1 MFPFSKKKKL
11 LSTEEDKIVL
21 EAIRQA
27 EALTSGEIRVY
38 MESRNPLMDT
48 LERAAVIFRQLEME
62 KTHHRNGV
70 LIYLAIKDR
79 ELAIF
84 ADQGIH
90 EQVGSDYW
98 KKEIA
103 IMLEHFKKH
112 EPAKGLVHCIHDIG
126 KVLQEKFPY
135 IPGEDKNELPDEIIF
150 GH

>member
-1 MFPFSKKKKL
+1 MFPFSSKKKL
-11 LSTEEDKIVL
+11 LTPEEDKIVL
-21 EAIRQA
+21 EAIREA
-27 EALTSGEIRVY
+27 ESRTSGEIRVY
-38 MESRNPLMDT
+38 MESHNPLVDP

-79 ELAIF
+79 ELAILG
-84 ADQGIH
+84 DKGIH
-90 EQVGSDYW
+90 EQVGLDYW

-112 EPAKGLVHCIHDIG
+112 EPAKGLVHCIRDIG
-126 KVLQEKFPY
+126 TVLQQKFPFM
-135 IPGEDKNELPDEIIF
+135 PGEDRNELPDDIIF